1 MCGTQIFQTM
11 NITKAMAEQ
20 VATKMVQPIKDCI
33 NKNKSEL
40 NDIALRAV
48 KRSLP
53 PGLYE
58 LYKQCPGYFNT
69 SRVVNLVN
77 GSQFIRVEMKEY
89 VPSRDYSNNF
99 ICTPEEAENVSRITT
114 ETDSLLDEKGRV
126 YNSIVSTLLV
136 LRTSKKVKDSFPEAY
151 EYIKEY
157 EEKKTTE
164 VALPVESIMNSINKY
179 KNH

>member
-1 MCGTQIFQTM
+1 M
-11 NITKAMAEQ
+11 
-20 VATKMVQPIKDCI
+20 
-33 NKNKSEL
+33 
-40 NDIALRAV
+40 

-58 LYKQCPGYFNT
+58 LYKKYPGYFNT

-126 YNSIVSTLLV
+126 YNSIVSTLLI

-157 EEKKTTE
+157 EEKRTTE

-179 KNH
+179 RKE

>member
-1 MCGTQIFQTM
+1 M
-11 NITKAMAEQ
+11 
-20 VATKMVQPIKDCI
+20 
-33 NKNKSEL
+33 

-58 LYKQCPGYFNT
+58 LYKKYPGYFNT

-89 VPSRDYSNNF
+89 VPSRDYFNNF

-114 ETDSLLDEKGRV
+114 EADSLLDEKGRV

-136 LRTSKKVKDSFPEAY
+136 LRTSKKSKGFFPRS
-151 EYIKEY
+151 
-157 EEKKTTE
+157 
-164 VALPVESIMNSINKY
+164 V
-179 KNH
+179 